1 MSHFVRQ
8 SKFRH
13 VYIEPA
19 KLESCYTN
27 VRLATATGE
36 QNYIK
41 GNTKFF
47 AVSIQ
52 AGGGAMAVVPYD
64 KVGKFDP
71 DFPLISGHR
80 GAILD
85 FDFNPFHEHLIAS
98 ASDDST
104 IKIWGIP
111 EGGLAETCVDPL
123 VDLSGHGRKVT
134 LIKFH
139 PTANNVLASTS
150 SDFSVRLWDIEKGS
164 EIVKME
170 DHGENLIQDL
180 AWSWTGS
187 LLATTCKDKVVR
199 LYDARSGQIAAQKEN
214 AHMGTKSVKMSFL
227 GNKETFVT
235 VGFTRQSQRQFKVWD
250 PRNLDKEL
258 KKVDIDQAAGVIMPF
273 YDPDTNLLYLCGKG
287 DGNIR
292 YYEMSEGEP
301 FAFPISEYRS
311 TTSAKGMAMIPKRG
325 CDIMKCES
333 ARLLKLTS
341 NAIEPLHVFVPRKSD
356 AFQDDIFPDTY
367 AGIPSMTADDWLGGA
382 DNSPSKVSIPRV
394 FASSNDYRLRV
405 TPQSYVFFEDSRPD
419 APAGSTVAICLP
431 GIGDT
436 RRQFRLLAPLLHDKL
451 GFRVLLGDL
460 RGFGDSTSFDD
471 NPAHD
476 YSAYSPESV
485 ALDVASLMEKLSAAD
500 PTCSFVL
507 LGNSLSAGSMVLAAD
522 SPMDSWFRPLSHL
535 MFRPLY
541 GAWVWGAYY
550 KTLFP
555 GKLPDDFEA
564 ELDIL
569 KKHLKTETGNIVNV
583 GRFARASK
591 VGVASTLDNLGQ
603 HPTLP
608 VLAFFGCKDPDYAD
622 FNAEIEWFKAAV
634 PHAQCFEDVDG
645 GHYPHLE
652 NPERVVKEIEIILY
666 RE

>member
-1 MSHFVRQ
+1 MRPSFALSLSLGEFPFRKSSQETKNLGTMSHFVRQ

-19 KLESCYTN
+19 KLEFCYTN

-64 KVGKFDP
+64 RVGKFDP

-98 ASDDST
+98 ASDDTT

-111 EGGLAETCVDPL
+111 EGGLTESCVDPL
-123 VDLSGHGRKVT
+123 VDLRGHGRKVT

-150 SDFSVRLWDIEKGS
+150 SDFTDRLWDIEKGA

-170 DHGENLIQDL
+170 EHGENLVHDL

-187 LLATTCKDKVVR
+187 LLGTTCKDKVVR

-214 AHMGTKSVKMSFL
+214 AHMGTKSVKMAFL
-227 GNKETFVT
+227 GSKETFVT

-250 PRNLDKEL
+250 PRNLEKEL
-258 KKVDIDQAAGVIMPF
+258 KKVDIDQAAGAIMPF
-273 YDPDTNLLYLCGKG
+273 YDQDTNLLYLCGKG

-301 FAFPISEYRS
+301 YAFPLSEYRS

-325 CDIMKCES
+325 CDIMKCET
-333 ARLLKLTS
+333 ARLLKLTL

-367 AGIPSMTADDWLGGA
+367 AGIPSMSADEWLGGA
-382 DNSPSKVSIPRV
+382 DNSPVLMSLRPEMQGKITSDGKRSRAASKTNTMGSGIAARV
-394 FASSNDYRLRV
+394 A
-405 TPQSYVFFEDSRPD
+405 
-419 APAGSTVAICLP
+419 
-431 GIGDT
+431 
-436 RRQFRLLAPLLHDKL
+436 
-451 GFRVLLGDL
+451 
-460 RGFGDSTSFDD
+460 
-471 NPAHD
+471 
-476 YSAYSPESV
+476 
-485 ALDVASLMEKLSAAD
+485 
-500 PTCSFVL
+500 
-507 LGNSLSAGSMVLAAD
+507 
-522 SPMDSWFRPLSHL
+522 
-535 MFRPLY
+535 
-541 GAWVWGAYY
+541 
-550 KTLFP
+550 
-555 GKLPDDFEA
+555 
-564 ELDIL
+564 
-569 KKHLKTETGNIVNV
+569 
-583 GRFARASK
+583 RFARGGSK
-591 VGVASTLDNLGQ
+591 SDNTPEGKLKSE
-603 HPTLP
+603 LE
-608 VLAFFGCKDPDYAD
+608 AA
-622 FNAEIEWFKAAV
+622 NARI
-634 PHAQCFEDVDG
+634 AQ
-645 GHYPHLE
+645 LE
-652 NPERVVKEIEIILY
+652 KLL
-666 RE
+666 RENGISY